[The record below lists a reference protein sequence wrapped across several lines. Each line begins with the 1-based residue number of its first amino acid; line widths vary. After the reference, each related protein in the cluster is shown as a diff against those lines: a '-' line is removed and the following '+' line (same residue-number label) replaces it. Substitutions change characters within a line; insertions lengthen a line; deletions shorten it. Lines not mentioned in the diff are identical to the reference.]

1 MARRRA
7 LVVDDDRDTAESF
20 ARLVQT
26 LGFKT
31 AFETD
36 PVIAL
41 QTAERLRPEI
51 VFLDIGMPGLTG
63 HELGRLFRQ
72 KYGWEVRIVAVTAHT
87 QEQDRALSRAAGFD
101 AHLAKPVDLEVIRT
115 TVVTLFPDMRWR

>member
-72 KYGWEVRIVAVTAHT
+72 KYGWEVRIVAVTGHT